1 MNKEQQVEEMN
12 KRKPPKAG
20 TTPSPK
26 TINEER
32 QKDEII
38 LIVKQAFNANSGWAD
53 EDAYVIDSNDVY
65 HTAKETAE
73 ALYNAGYRKT
83 FTSELA
89 SETQKAYKEG
99 YIKGIEE
106 TEAEIERLKAD
117 NEALTM
123 WNNASAETIQKLSE
137 TNKRFASN
145 MKSVLEIEKKNAV
158 KEFAEKLK
166 IKAIKLTTIESYHIC
181 EFVDELLKEYEK

>member
-65 HTAKETAE
+65 HTAKETSE

-83 FTSELA
+83 FTSDLA
-89 SETQKAYKEG
+89 SDTQKAYKEG
-99 YIKGIEE
+99 YEKGFNAKLTSDFIKY
-106 TEAEIERLKAD
+106 A
-117 NEALTM
+117 
-123 WNNASAETIQKLSE
+123 QKQ
-137 TNKRFASN
+137 
-145 MKSVLEIEKKNAV
+145 AV
-158 KEFAEKLK
+158 KEFAEKLQK
-166 IKAIKLTTIESYHIC
+166 ELPCRDYTFNGIIYSMILTSSVKYVI
-181 EFVDELLKEYEK
+181 DKLLKEYEK